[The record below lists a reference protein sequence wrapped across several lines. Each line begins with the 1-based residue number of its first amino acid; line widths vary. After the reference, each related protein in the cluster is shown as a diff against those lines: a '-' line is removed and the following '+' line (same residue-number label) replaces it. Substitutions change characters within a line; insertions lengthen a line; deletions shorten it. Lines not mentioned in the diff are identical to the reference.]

1 MKWLAILF
9 ESLCSLCLSAHM
21 YYSSPWCSLVA
32 SRHQFSDAHLTGTGS
47 VTISNDNKEHEELGD
62 NDGDSSLGKTT

>member
-1 MKWLAILF
+1 
-9 ESLCSLCLSAHM
+9 M